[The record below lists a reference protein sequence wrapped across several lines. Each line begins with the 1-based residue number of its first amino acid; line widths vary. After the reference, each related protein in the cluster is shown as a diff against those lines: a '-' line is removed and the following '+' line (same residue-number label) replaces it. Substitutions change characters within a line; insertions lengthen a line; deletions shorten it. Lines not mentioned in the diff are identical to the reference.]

1 MKWGTVAE
9 ILRPHHPVPHLLSE
23 LAPVVGGQHR
33 GIDPV
38 VTGVSLHTGFTMP
51 GDIFVALAGVHRHG
65 AEFWPDA
72 SAHGAVAILTD
83 QAGLEVLGVN
93 HPPVILVENPR
104 TVLGELSAAIYG
116 TTTLQDLRVFAV
128 TGTNGKTSTAYLV
141 DALMRGLEWTT
152 ALSTTAERH
161 VAMTAY
167 PSTLT
172 TPEAPDIHAMLAL
185 ATELGARGVALEVSA
200 QAIARHRLDGVVAT
214 VAGFTNLSHD
224 HFEDFGNMDN
234 YFLAKAKLFTP
245 ELAHQAVVCVDTV
258 WGVKLATTAPI
269 PVTTIGGVA
278 AQPVDGVPHWVY
290 TLVGEQATGS
300 VFELTGPGG
309 HKISLHAPIIG
320 DHMVANAALAAV
332 MLIQSGVKPNDL
344 ESRMGHGTTGIPV
357 FLPGRIE
364 RVSGATGPQVFVDA
378 GRSEDA
384 YRATLAT
391 IRARTTGRLVMVC
404 GTSGNRDATK
414 RPLMGAAAAELAD
427 VVIVTDDDPRKE
439 DPAVIRAGLLKGAH
453 SVAHAVVHEIPDPT
467 EAIRFAVGL
476 VGEGDSILWSGPG
489 SQSYRDIGGKKVPYS
504 ARHEARLALSDA
516 GWSATQETH
525 E

>member
-9 ILRPHHPVPHLLSE
+9 ILRPHHPIPHLLSE
-23 LAPVVGGQHR
+23 LAPVVGGQHL
-33 GIDPV
+33 GVDPV
-38 VTGVSLHTGFTMP
+38 VTGVSLHTGFTMT
-51 GDIFVALAGVHRHG
+51 GDIFVALPGVHRHG
-65 AEFWPDA
+65 AEFWLDA
-72 SAHGAVAILTD
+72 REHGAVAILTD
-83 QAGLEVLGVN
+83 QAGLDVLGAD

-104 TVLGELSAAIYG
+104 TILGQVSAAIYG
-116 TTTLQDLRVFAV
+116 TQSLGDLRVFAV

-185 ATELGARGVALEVSA
+185 AEEVGASGVSLEVSA

-245 ELAHQAVVCVDTV
+245 DLAHQAVVCVDTV
-258 WGVKLATTAPI
+258 WGEKLATTAQI
-269 PVTTIGGVA
+269 PVTTLGGVSTT
-278 AQPVDGVPHWVY
+278 PVEGVPHWVY
-290 TLVGEQATGS
+290 TILAEEASGS

-309 HKISLHAPIIG
+309 QRIALLAPIIG

-332 MLIQSGVKPNDL
+332 MLIQSGVMAEDL
-344 ESRMGHGTTGIPV
+344 EKRMGPGTEGIPV

-364 RVSGATGPQVFVDA
+364 RVSGETGPQVFVDA

-439 DPAVIRAGLLKGAH
+439 DPAVIRAGLLSGARGI
-453 SVAHAVVHEIPDPT
+453 ADAVVHEIPDPT

-504 ARHEARLALSDA
+504 ARREARLALNDA
-516 GWSATQETH
+516 GWSATQEPH